1 MNKKIVITES
11 QFNRL
16 KNFVKEQLLLEDKLF
31 NQISS
36 KLRNVKIDNENDAMV
51 FLTKPENKPVFQYI
65 ENAVNNSLNARV
77 PKQKAQYIKDLKT
90 RLKAVF
96 KMMQKPENEVN
107 DSMANLLNGYAK
119 SKKINSF
126 DAIVE
131 MLKTSSTSGNQASKA
146 KSIDDLLD
154 KPMGPSNQQKQEP
167 NQANAVAADGENK
180 ESVNINQ
187 MIYDFVDTLNG
198 LKENDVL
205 TIKLPRM
212 DTMKLTCINNT
223 SKYSIFFKLA
233 DDVDTATE
241 KIELPK
247 IPEKYK
253 FDENSPV
260 PNFEV
265 SSIEYINDEGTI
277 TKKSE
282 LIKGIYE
289 WDIDEAAGGEEQS
302 DEEQN
307 GEELTTDEIEN
318 DIDDPNVSL
327 EEFIDE
333 ISDDSSSNTSSALA
347 LFNRL
352 RKDKEFMEVQG
363 GKNPSFL
370 KLLFANLTGKKIE
383 PRRGNIPV
391 LNSLNKVFDER
402 ITNKLGENFIE
413 NKTVFF
419 RPLENI
425 ELPYVNMEW
434 DATDRIRKP
443 INKVFELK
451 ANSDYKFK
459 DSLKVK
465 SFSMDDLKYGEYRI
479 LENAYNQIRV
489 VVKEKSTQPNVYNCD
504 VFKYYKD
511 SANNQRASKKTDVL
525 IEFLDSD
532 GYKTNKPNTN

>member
-1 MNKKIVITES
+1 MDKKIVITES

-16 KNFVKEQLLLEDKLF
+16 KNLIKEQLLLEDKLF
-31 NQISS
+31 NQISA
-36 KLRNVKIDNENDAMV
+36 KLRNVTIKDENDAME
-51 FLTKPENKPVFQYI
+51 FLSKSENKPVFDYI
-65 ENAVNNSLNARV
+65 QNAVNNSLNARV

-90 RLKAVF
+90 KLKAVF
-96 KMMQKPENEVN
+96 KMLQKPENEV
-107 DSMANLLNGYAK
+107 DASMANLLNGYAK
-119 SKKINSF
+119 SKKVNSF

-131 MLKTSSTSGNQASKA
+131 MLKTSNTSGNQASKA

-167 NQANAVAADGENK
+167 NQTNAVAADNENK

-265 SSIEYINDEGTI
+265 PSIEYINDEGTI

-289 WDIDEAAGGEEQS
+289 WDIDEAAGGETQG
-302 DEEQN
+302 DGEQN
-307 GEELTTDEIEN
+307 GEELNTDEIEN
-318 DIDDPNVSL
+318 EIDDPNVSL

-402 ITNKLGENFIE
+402 ITKKLGENFIE

-465 SFSMDDLKYGEYRI
+465 SFSMDNLKYGEYRI

>member
-1 MNKKIVITES
+1 MDKKIVITES

-16 KNFVKEQLLLEDKLF
+16 KNLIKEQLLLEDKLF
-31 NQISS
+31 NQISAR
-36 KLRNVKIDNENDAMV
+36 LRNVTIKDENDAME
-51 FLTKPENKPVFQYI
+51 FLSKSENKPVFDYI
-65 ENAVNNSLNARV
+65 QNAVNNSLNARV

-90 RLKAVF
+90 KLKAVF
-96 KMMQKPENEVN
+96 KMLQKPENEV
-107 DSMANLLNGYAK
+107 DASMANLLNGYAK
-119 SKKINSF
+119 SKKVNSF

-131 MLKTSSTSGNQASKA
+131 MLKTSNTSGNQASKA

-167 NQANAVAADGENK
+167 NQTNAVAADNENK

-265 SSIEYINDEGTI
+265 PSIEYINDEGTI

-289 WDIDEAAGGEEQS
+289 WDIDEAGGEEQS
-302 DEEQN
+302 D
-307 GEELTTDEIEN
+307 
-318 DIDDPNVSL
+318 
-327 EEFIDE
+327 
-333 ISDDSSSNTSSALA
+333 
-347 LFNRL
+347 
-352 RKDKEFMEVQG
+352 
-363 GKNPSFL
+363 KNPSFL

-391 LNSLNKVFDER
+391 LNSISKVFDDR

-419 RPLENI
+419 KPLETI
-425 ELPYVNMEW
+425 ELPYVQMEW
-434 DATDRIRKP
+434 DATDRVRKP
-443 INKVFELK
+443 INKIFELK
-451 ANSDYKFK
+451 ANSEYTFRDAV
-459 DSLKVK
+459 KVK
-465 SFSMDDLKYGEYRI
+465 QFSIDSLKYGEYRV
-479 LENAYNQIRV
+479 LENAYNKFRII
-489 VVKEKSTQPNVYNCD
+489 VKEKSTQPHTFNCD
-504 VFKYYKD
+504 VFKYYTD
-511 SANNQRASKKTDVL
+511 AANNQKVSKKTNVL

-532 GYKTNKPNTN
+532 GYKINKVNTN

>member
-1 MNKKIVITES
+1 MDKKIVITES

-16 KNFVKEQLLLEDKLF
+16 KNLIKEQLLLEDKLF
-31 NQISS
+31 NQISAR
-36 KLRNVKIDNENDAMV
+36 LRNVTIKDENDAME
-51 FLTKPENKPVFQYI
+51 FLSKSENKPVFDYI
-65 ENAVNNSLNARV
+65 QNAVNNSLNARV

-90 RLKAVF
+90 KLKAVF
-96 KMMQKPENEVN
+96 KMLQKPENEV
-107 DSMANLLNGYAK
+107 DASMANLLNGYAK
-119 SKKINSF
+119 SKKVNSF

-131 MLKTSSTSGNQASKA
+131 MLKTSNTSGNQASKA

-167 NQANAVAADGENK
+167 NAVAADNENK

-265 SSIEYINDEGTI
+265 PSIEYINDEGTI

-289 WDIDEAAGGEEQS
+289 WDIDEAGGEEQS

-327 EEFIDE
+327 ENFMDDIMSDE
-333 ISDDSSSNTSSALA
+333 SNETKSNALD
-347 LFNRL
+347 LYRL
-352 RKDKEFMEVQG
+352 IKKDKDFMEVQG

-391 LNSLNKVFDER
+391 LNSISKVFDDR

-419 RPLENI
+419 KPLETI
-425 ELPYVNMEW
+425 ELPYVQMEW
-434 DATDRIRKP
+434 DATDRVRKP
-443 INKVFELK
+443 INKIFELK
-451 ANSDYKFK
+451 ANSEYTFRDAV
-459 DSLKVK
+459 KVK
-465 SFSMDDLKYGEYRI
+465 QFSIDSLKYGEYRV
-479 LENAYNQIRV
+479 LENAYNKFRII
-489 VVKEKSTQPNVYNCD
+489 VKEKSTQPHTFNCD
-504 VFKYYKD
+504 VFKYYTD
-511 SANNQRASKKTDVL
+511 AANNQKVSKKTNVL

-532 GYKTNKPNTN
+532 GYKINKVNTN